1 MAIELYDPDR
11 DCEPAEAGWR
21 APPRC
26 YTRPPRPEAI
36 VASRPDAGGNANVLA
51 FGVALTAIWCVGAFL
66 ILQNGWSF

>member
-1 MAIELYDPDR
+1 
-11 DCEPAEAGWR
+11 
-21 APPRC
+21 
-26 YTRPPRPEAI
+26 